1 MSNSDTIPSAPPPP
15 PPPVQPHRRSGCL
28 TALMAIFGIFM
39 LLPGLCALLF
49 GGMSVVEDGRIA
61 ADIAP
66 LVFLGLV
73 IGIGGVALVWAAIK
87 GRKAPAH
94 PTTGP

>member
-1 MSNSDTIPSAPPPP
+1 MSISDTPPPAPPPP
-15 PPPVQPHRRSGCL
+15 PPVPRERRGGCL

-49 GGMSVVEDGRIA
+49 GGMSVVEDGKIA

-66 LVFLGLV
+66 LVLLGIAV
-73 IGIGGVALVWAAIK
+73 GIGGVALIWGAIK
-87 GRKAPAH
+87 GRR
-94 PTTGP
+94 G